1 MRKYDQLTNG
11 DNILLE
17 ISDGGP
23 MDTETVMVLL
33 GTAESTSSNILR
45 SLYGRRFLSRK
56 NVNLHQRSGGPK
68 YLYDLTSAGRR
79 RVEWVRTRIA

>member
-11 DNILLE
+11 DNVLLE
-17 ISDGGP
+17 LANAGP
-23 MDTETVMVLL
+23 IDTETTAALL
-33 GTAESTSSNILR
+33 NVAESTASNILR

-56 NVNLHQRSGGPK
+56 NVNLHQKSGGPK
-68 YLYDLTSAGRR
+68 YLYALTSGGRR